1 MWGVFLSLNY
11 KAITFIKCWQ
21 SREKTSYTKVQVF
34 SPILYQNS
42 LKFVEKKMK
51 QSTFFLFS
59 VSFARSTA
67 HVLQFSPEPMLHC
80 PSFPVSAQPSMHP
93 SFPAI
98 PNTMDPHNVAPN
110 QSCSCWWSHLQ
121 TQNTLKCWAL
131 FFPSLWKRF
140 LLRAIWQEIHKV
152 ICNRKIMD

>member
-11 KAITFIKCWQ
+11 KAIRFINADNQ
-21 SREKTSYTKVQVF
+21 
-34 SPILYQNS
+34 
-42 LKFVEKKMK
+42 EKKHLTQK
-51 QSTFFLFS
+51 FKSSPPFCIRTLSNLWKRRWSSQLFFLFS

-98 PNTMDPHNVAPN
+98 PNTMDPHNVVPN